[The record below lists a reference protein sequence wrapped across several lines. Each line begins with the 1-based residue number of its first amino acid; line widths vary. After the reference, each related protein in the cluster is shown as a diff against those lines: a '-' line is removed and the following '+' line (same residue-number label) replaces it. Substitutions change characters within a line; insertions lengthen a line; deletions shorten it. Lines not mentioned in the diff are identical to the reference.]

1 MGLRYPEA
9 LIAQL
14 LEGVRE
20 MEESVTYQA
29 IIKRGHEAGRVEEAR
44 AILLRQGARRFGP
57 PSSDVQSA
65 LEAITAIERLEQLSE
80 RLLDVESWEE
90 LLAG

>member
-1 MGLRYPEA
+1 MGLRYPGT
-9 LIAQL
+9 LIAQV
-14 LEGVRE
+14 LERVRD

-29 IIKRGHEAGRVEEAR
+29 IVRKGREEGRTEEAR
-44 AILLRQGARRFGP
+44 AILLRLGGKWFGAL
-57 PSSDVQSA
+57 SIEVQAA
-65 LEAITAIERLEQLSE
+65 LTAITGIERLEQLSE